1 MGKGWTGKMIL
12 IRVTLAVTLLWGG
25 ESLRGQTGI
34 SNPSNIVFLLDISN
48 SMGRDQKMDLL
59 RKSTEELCKV
69 LNGKDRISL
78 LTFGTVVETL
88 YTTTSFQGPD
98 SLLKTL
104 AHVRSTAAATN
115 INRGIY
121 DAYELADQLKFP
133 SGNHVFLI
141 TDGEFALNPY
151 TKALVEKRT
160 DIRMTCVIVGKGPS
174 AEKAVKYVTDELKL
188 KVITLVNQE
197 SDVRKLAE
205 LVRAEVMDIH

>member
-1 MGKGWTGKMIL
+1 MIPL
-12 IRVTLAVTLLWGG
+12 RMALTLLMLWA
-25 ESLRGQTGI
+25 SLNLQGQTSI
-34 SNPSNIVFLLDISN
+34 PHPSNIVFLLDISN

-59 RKSTEELCKV
+59 KKSTEELCKV
-69 LNGKDRISL
+69 LNSKDRISL

-98 SLLKTL
+98 TLLKTL
-104 AHVRSTAAATN
+104 SHVRSTAAATN

-151 TKALVEKRT
+151 TKSLVEKRT
-160 DIRMTCVIVGKGPS
+160 DIRLTCVIVGKGPS

-188 KVITLVNQE
+188 KVITLVDQE

-205 LVRAEVMDIH
+205 LVRAEVMDIQ

>member
-1 MGKGWTGKMIL
+1 MIPVRL
-12 IRVTLAVTLLWGG
+12 ALTTLMLWA
-25 ESLRGQTGI
+25 SLNLQGQTGI
-34 SNPSNIVFLLDISN
+34 PHPSNIVFLLDISN

-59 RKSTEELCKV
+59 KKSTEELCMV
-69 LNGKDRISL
+69 LNSKDRISL

-88 YTTTSFQGPD
+88 YTTASFQGPD
-98 SLLKTL
+98 TLLKAL
-104 AHVRSTAAATN
+104 SRVRSTAAATN

-121 DAYELADQLKFP
+121 DAYELADQLKFT

-151 TKALVEKRT
+151 TKSLVEKRP
-160 DIRMTCVIVGKGPS
+160 DIRLTCVIVGKGPS

-188 KVITLVNQE
+188 KVITLVDQE

-205 LVRAEVMDIH
+205 LVRSEVMDIQ